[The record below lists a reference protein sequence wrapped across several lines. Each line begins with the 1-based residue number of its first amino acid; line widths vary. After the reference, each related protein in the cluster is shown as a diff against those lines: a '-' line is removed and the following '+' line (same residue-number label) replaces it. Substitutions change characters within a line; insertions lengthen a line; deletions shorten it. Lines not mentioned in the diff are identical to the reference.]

1 MFKRIAGQTSGRADA
16 QLAFDIFAMC
26 FNCADGNFQMFSGVL
41 IILVLSQLQQDGLFP
56 ASERFA
62 VGIFGRA
69 QGRPC
74 VGARVILTST
84 KINNRIVNFF
94 GSYVV

>member
-1 MFKRIAGQTSGRADA
+1 MFQRIAGQTSGRADA

-26 FNCADGNFQMFSGVL
+26 FNCADGNFQMFSGDL

-94 GSYVV
+94 GSYIV